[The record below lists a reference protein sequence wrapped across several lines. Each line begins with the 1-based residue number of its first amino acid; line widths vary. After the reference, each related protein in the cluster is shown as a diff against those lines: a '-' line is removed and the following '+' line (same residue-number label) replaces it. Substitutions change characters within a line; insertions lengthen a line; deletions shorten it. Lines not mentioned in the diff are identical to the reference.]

1 MCNNV
6 TEFVK
11 RNEIS
16 MDNMISINTDGAP
29 SMIGKRKGFVSR
41 IIGVRSV
48 FTIHCALHREN
59 VVTKKY
65 IGKNDL
71 TAIHQTV
78 VSSVNKLKTG
88 ALQDR
93 FFQEACRDEKFHRLV
108 YSTKVHRLST
118 GTCLTRYVLL
128 LDKALESLQT

>member
-29 SMIGKRKGFVSR
+29 SMIGKRKGFVPR
-41 IIGVRSV
+41 IIGDRSV

-59 VVTKKY
+59 VVKKN

-78 VSSVNKLKTG
+78 VSSVNKLKTE

-93 FFQEACRDEKFHRLV
+93 FFQEACRDENFHRLV
-108 YSTKVHRLST
+108 YSTKVHKLST
-118 GTCLTRYVLL
+118 GTCCLTRFVLL
-128 LDKALESLQT
+128 LDKALEFLQT